1 MFVIFV
7 RFVFQYTMKRSRM
20 FRPASYPSG
29 VAATLVASLHIGN
42 FSLTALAHPC
52 PHLLGDGIMKIRNVL
67 LGAAASLLVAGT
79 ASADYTS
86 PTGWYLSLGAGAN
99 WIEDGDFNRY
109 GPNSVSGE
117 FDFDDGYIAAGALGY
132 DFGRNWRVEFEVAY
146 RDNDIDGSA
155 GREVWELSQLF
166 NVLYDFPLG
175 GNWEASVGA
184 GIGGNLIVLQGQD
197 SIDLDDYVFAGQL
210 IAEASYRLSD
220 RWQAFANYHY
230 LIMDDF
236 NSTYATNP
244 LLGIEFEK
252 TEHALLVGLRFDL
265 QRDGAAPERPRQPD
279 AAAPKQFIV
288 FFGFNKSNLTAEAAR
303 VVTEAAAAAKK
314 YGSASISVVGHTDTV
329 GSNDYNMRLSMRRSQ
344 AVKDGL
350 MANGIAADMITT
362 GGRGEAELMVQTGDS
377 VKEPQNRRATIDL
390 K

>member
-1 MFVIFV
+1 MRLKEI
-7 RFVFQYTMKRSRM
+7 
-20 FRPASYPSG
+20 
-29 VAATLVASLHIGN
+29 
-42 FSLTALAHPC
+42 
-52 PHLLGDGIMKIRNVL
+52 LLGTMAAIAMT
-67 LGAAASLLVAGT
+67 GAAQ
-79 ASADYTS
+79 ADYTS

-99 WIEDGDFNRY
+99 WIEDGDFN
-109 GPNSVSGE
+109 GPSSVSGE

-155 GREVWELSQLF
+155 SREVWELSQLF
-166 NVLYDFPLG
+166 NVMYDFPLG

-184 GIGGNLIVLQGQD
+184 GIGGNLIVLEGQD
-197 SIDLDDYVFAGQL
+197 LVDLDDYVIAGQL

-230 LIMDDF
+230 LVVDDF

-244 LLGIEFEK
+244 LIGIEFEK
-252 TEHALLVGLRFDL
+252 TEHALLVGMRFDL

-303 VVTEAAAAAKK
+303 VVSEAAAAAKQF
-314 YGSASISVVGHTDTV
+314 GSASITVVGHTDTV
-329 GSNDYNMRLSMRRSQ
+329 GSNDYNLRLSMARSQ
-344 AVKDGL
+344 SVKEGL
-350 MANGIAADMITT
+350 VGNGIAASMIST

-390 K
+390 N